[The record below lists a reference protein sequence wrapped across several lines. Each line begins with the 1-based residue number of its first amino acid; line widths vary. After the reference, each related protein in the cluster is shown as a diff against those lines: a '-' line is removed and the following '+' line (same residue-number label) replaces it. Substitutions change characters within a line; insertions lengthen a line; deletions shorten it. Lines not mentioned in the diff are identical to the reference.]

1 MAADQWN
8 LHAKVSIANM
18 AAKVENDLLENVR
31 KLAQAHDMS
40 TESVQAALLKDLQLS
55 KKRYMGDQN
64 GLLWDEGAS
73 RDMPGV
79 CSDKCCCYKT
89 ILGNVLSVGGCVN
102 WEWRASWPASPS
114 NQ

>member
-1 MAADQWN
+1 
-8 LHAKVSIANM
+8 M

-64 GLLWDEGAS
+64 GLL
-73 RDMPGV
+73 
-79 CSDKCCCYKT
+79 
-89 ILGNVLSVGGCVN
+89 
-102 WEWRASWPASPS
+102 
-114 NQ
+114 